1 MAFAFGLE
9 NAISGTVGLVAGMV
23 AIPIRDSTGWY
34 GWTFWMPAFFC
45 CASMLINIAY
55 VFFERMF
62 IPARFSLTPARAKAV
77 AKNHKLNVKRVF
89 SWDSL
94 LKLPWQYLMLPGTQ
108 ILQSGGANGFGVSAA
123 DMIRMKGY
131 TEAVAGFMTTG
142 QKVIRIVGAPIVGWL
157 IDKYGHRFH
166 LVATAPLFYV
176 LANSLIGF
184 TNAHPLVALVM
195 QSIAGLLNGM
205 PLNVSIPL
213 LVADQDKLGTAFG
226 VWRCFNNSGA
236 TIVSSLPINTY
247 NRIFREEMS

>member
-1 MAFAFGLE
+1 
-9 NAISGTVGLVAGMV
+9 MV

-34 GWTFWMPAFFC
+34 GWTFWVPAFFC

-55 VFFERMF
+55 VFFEHVF
-62 IPARFSLTPARAKAV
+62 IPKHYRLTSARAKAV
-77 AKNHKLNVKRVF
+77 AKSHGLNVKRTF

-131 TEAVAGFMTTG
+131 KEDTAGFMTTG
-142 QKVIRIVGAPIVGWL
+142 QKVIRIVGAPVTGWL
-157 IDKYGHRFH
+157 IDRYGHRFH
-166 LVATAPLFYV
+166 LAALAPLFYV
-176 LANSLIGF
+176 LANSLVGF
-184 TNAHPLVALVM
+184 TSAHPLVALVI
-195 QSIAGLLNGM
+195 QSIAGLINGM

-226 VWRCFNNSGA
+226 VWRGFNNSSA
-236 TIVSSLPINTY
+236 TIVRLNLPRLLLRFY
-247 NRIFREEMS
+247 